1 MDRYLSPILFSADFR
16 ADKRMTQRSYQL
28 RTAKDVGFKENWLQ
42 EAIAED
48 PEVVLGPCREAGL
61 IVPNNEE
68 WRFWGREIGLGEAGG
83 ISIDVLLLSES
94 GRIGVVETKLAY
106 NPQAR
111 REVVAQALEYAIHLP
126 SMAIGDL
133 PAIPEGQDH
142 KAFVDP
148 ETVQSKLEAG
158 DFLLIIA
165 GDQLDPRAIK
175 LSKELLRRHM
185 VHGWDLA
192 LVEVAVF
199 QEPGKTGRG
208 ILVPHMSA
216 AVAVEERQVFHI
228 QIDENRTRVTVERM
242 PGAVTVN
249 RGKWD
254 EERFFAAVKDAA
266 SRLRDFAGE
275 LKRLRETYSGL
286 TFEFGKAK
294 DGSLILKKNGS
305 NILEFYPGGG
315 GYIRFRTTIAGEDNF
330 ANAFGEE
337 IGKAYLKALREQ
349 FRRSMKMGY
358 PLANFDADQAQ
369 KVLPILE
376 DVLKKSEGMA
386 APSHGTPSS

>member
-1 MDRYLSPILFSADFR
+1 MDRYLSPILFSADFK

-28 RTAKDVGFKENWLQ
+28 RTAKVVGFKEDWLQ

-61 IVPNNEE
+61 IPPQEE
-68 WRFWGREIGLGEAGG
+68 WRFWGREVGLGDAGG
-83 ISIDVLLLSES
+83 LSIDVLLLSES
-94 GRIGVVETKLAY
+94 GRIGIVETKLAY

-111 REVVAQALEYAIHLP
+111 REVVVQTLEYAIHLP
-126 SMAIGDL
+126 SMAIGAL

-199 QEPGKTGRG
+199 QEPGKSGRG
-208 ILVPHMSA
+208 LLVPHMSA
-216 AVAVEERQVFHI
+216 AVAVEERQVFHV
-228 QIDENRTRVTVERM
+228 QIDENRTRVSVERM
-242 PGAVTVN
+242 PGAVSVN

-254 EERFFAAVKDAA
+254 EESFFTAVAGAAP
-266 SRLRDFAGE
+266 RLRGFVEE
-275 LKRLRETYSGL
+275 LKRFREIYSGI
-286 TFEFGKAK
+286 TFEFGRAK

-315 GYIRFRTTIAGEDNF
+315 GYIRFRPNNEAGEDNF

-337 IGKAYLKALREQ
+337 MGKAY
-349 FRRSMKMGY
+349 
-358 PLANFDADQAQ
+358 
-369 KVLPILE
+369 
-376 DVLKKSEGMA
+376 
-386 APSHGTPSS
+386 